1 LFKGIR
7 VPYRSPNDS
16 FDLSD
21 LKSKDPIEHFQ
32 YWFEYIL
39 KNKLSKEP
47 NAVCIAT
54 CTKEGRPSNRMVL
67 LKDYSDKGFKFFT
80 NYTSKKG
87 QELEM
92 NPYASMCFYWD
103 QVSRQVRV
111 EGKVHKISNE
121 ESYDYFNKRPLNSR
135 ISAYISDQS
144 KVIKDRKV

>member
-1 LFKGIR
+1 
-7 VPYRSPNDS
+7 
-16 FDLSD
+16 
-21 LKSKDPIEHFQ
+21 
-32 YWFEYIL
+32 
-39 KNKLSKEP
+39 
-47 NAVCIAT
+47 
-54 CTKEGRPSNRMVL
+54 MVL

-144 KVIKDRKV
+144 KVMKDRKV